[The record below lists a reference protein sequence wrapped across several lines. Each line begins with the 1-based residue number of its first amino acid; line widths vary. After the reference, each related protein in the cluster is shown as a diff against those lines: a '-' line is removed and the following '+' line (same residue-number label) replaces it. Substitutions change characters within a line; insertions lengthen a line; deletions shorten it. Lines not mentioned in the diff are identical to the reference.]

1 MLVAEIRSRD
11 GDDDDEVSRALATGG
26 DSGLVELDREGTI
39 VVFDALWSLADRS
52 GVEDPLDPM
61 LGLLRERLKDEIA

>member
-11 GDDDDEVSRALATGG
+11 GDDEVSRALATGG

-39 VVFDALWSLADRS
+39 VVFDALWSVADRS
-52 GVEDPLDPM
+52 GVEDPST
-61 LGLLRERLKDEIA
+61 RCSACSESA